1 VNMIDETQPDSVTL
15 ERDFP
20 APPETIWTL
29 WTQPEHFTAWY
40 GPDGSTVPVATI
52 DLRVGGT
59 RLLCMEVITPRGPMT
74 MWFTGVYLE
83 IIENRRLVYTDSM
96 CDENGKVLTAE
107 QAGMPPG
114 HPTTTEV
121 HVDLRPNAA
130 GTRMILTH
138 LGIPAGSPGAVGW
151 TMALEKL
158 SALVDSNTAR

>member
-1 VNMIDETQPDSVTL
+1 MIDQGSTNSVTI
-15 ERDFP
+15 ERTFP
-20 APPETIWTL
+20 IPPEVIWKL
-29 WTQPEHFTAWY
+29 WTQPEHFAAWY
-40 GPDGSTVPVATI
+40 GPEGSTVPVATI

-83 IIENRRLVYTDSM
+83 IVENRRLVYTDSM
-96 CDENGKVLTAE
+96 ADEHGNVLTAE

-121 HVDLRPNAA
+121 QVDLQPTAT

-151 TMALEKL
+151 TMALDKL
-158 SALVDSNTAR
+158 TDYLREGSAQ